1 MGKSLIL
8 FLSFLSLSLFC
19 NGQIIKQTIQ
29 KCDCNN
35 KIVTDS
41 LITKYIDNGAHKY
54 NTNGPDFQLYLDSL
68 ISICPLGIAYREK
81 AIPFIMGGD
90 YAKAFPLEDKA
101 VELEPKT
108 YMAYR
113 AFLKCIFTK
122 DYSGAIA
129 DFEKAQQLS
138 PDGYE
143 MDHTYFFYM
152 GLCNL
157 ELKNY
162 ISAEENFKRDFSIQ
176 ISGDKGDTPHF
187 NSLLYTGILYYE
199 MKNIVK
205 AKEYL
210 LQCLKA
216 YTNSPE
222 ANYYLALTYNLEG
235 DINTKRQYL
244 RAAYEAVS
252 NGYLL
257 NETNETFTYY
267 PHQIT
272 LFEVE
277 KEINNGK

>member
-1 MGKSLIL
+1 MGKLPIL
-8 FLSFLSLSLFC
+8 LLSFLFLSLFC
-19 NGQIIKQTIQ
+19 NGQIVKQTIK
-29 KCDCNN
+29 KCDCSS

-41 LITKYIDNGAHKY
+41 LITKYIDNGSDKHHRHY
-54 NTNGPDFQLYLDSL
+54 SEFQLYLDSL
-68 ISICPLGIAYREK
+68 IAICPLAIAYREK

-108 YMAYR
+108 YTAYR

-122 DYSGAIA
+122 DYFGAIT
-129 DFEKAQQLS
+129 DFEKAQQLT

-162 ISAEENFKRDFSIQ
+162 TAAEENFQRDISIQ
-176 ISGDKGDTPHF
+176 TRGDKGNTPHF
-187 NSLLYTGILYYE
+187 NSLLYAGILYFE

-205 AKEYL
+205 AKEFL

-216 YTNSPE
+216 YSNSPD

-257 NETNETFTYY
+257 NETNEAFTYY

-277 KEINNGK
+277 KEINNRK